1 MRDYIVTELQD
12 GMRGLLAAALY
23 EDRKLAMLRVG
34 TFGSRSDV
42 GTVVKGRVENTAKNI
57 GGAFVCTDG
66 RTGNVF
72 LPTGASDP
80 FGRVNASSPVLVQ
93 VVRDAAGIKRPV
105 VTRNISLA
113 GRYAVVS
120 RRPGR
125 ISFSSKL
132 TEEQRALIR
141 KWIPREDTEEFHVLI
156 RTNAAWTDKQ
166 TLLAE
171 LERLKSSMRRIL
183 DAAGGASVGTVLY
196 RPEPFYIEAA
206 RDLYEA
212 PDRMFSDIPACAEEL
227 TRLRA
232 SMGGRGENPVLFEHA
247 AGALSLP
254 ALYGLPRDLER
265 LAQPR
270 VWLPCGGF
278 LVIERTEAFIS
289 IDVNTGHCVK
299 GKIPE
304 ETYRRVNLEAAA
316 EIARQL
322 SLRNLSGMILVDFI
336 SMRAADHNEE
346 LVNVMKKL
354 VRKDHIHTEVVDLTP
369 LGIMEILRQKV
380 RRPLAEELAAFSGN
394 ASGSG
399 EAEES

>member
-132 TEEQRALIR
+132 TEEQSS
-141 KWIPREDTEEFHVLI
+141 DTEMDSEGGHGGI
-156 RTNAAWTDKQ
+156 SCSDPDQR
-166 TLLAE
+166 
-171 LERLKSSMRRIL
+171 RLDGQA
-183 DAAGGASVGTVLY
+183 DAAGGTGT
-196 RPEPFYIEAA
+196 P
-206 RDLYEA
+206 
-212 PDRMFSDIPACAEEL
+212 
-227 TRLRA
+227 
-232 SMGGRGENPVLFEHA
+232 
-247 AGALSLP
+247 
-254 ALYGLPRDLER
+254 
-265 LAQPR
+265 
-270 VWLPCGGF
+270 
-278 LVIERTEAFIS
+278 
-289 IDVNTGHCVK
+289 
-299 GKIPE
+299 
-304 ETYRRVNLEAAA
+304 
-316 EIARQL
+316 
-322 SLRNLSGMILVDFI
+322 
-336 SMRAADHNEE
+336 
-346 LVNVMKKL
+346 
-354 VRKDHIHTEVVDLTP
+354 
-369 LGIMEILRQKV
+369 
-380 RRPLAEELAAFSGN
+380 
-394 ASGSG
+394 
-399 EAEES
+399 